1 MPENPMSEKEFK
13 RVRAL
18 IRPYSRLNS
27 WVYRVSGG
35 RWMRTMQGRPIMVV
49 TMRGAKSGKE
59 RNIPLMHVPYKQGV
73 IVVGSQGG
81 APKSPVWVKN
91 LQVHPEIVVQVDRER
106 MKLRARQV
114 DDAEKAEVWPICVQH
129 YAEFDDYQRRTDGN
143 IPVFVCEPR

>member
-1 MPENPMSEKEFK
+1 
-13 RVRAL
+13 
-18 IRPYSRLNS
+18 
-27 WVYRVSGG
+27 
-35 RWMRTMQGRPIMVV
+35 MRTMQGRPIMVV

-129 YAEFDDYQRRTDGN
+129 YAEFDDYQRRTDRN